1 MLASFTVEGFKS
13 YESPATLKFAP
24 LTILIGAN
32 ASGKSNVVEA
42 LRLLSWIAQGNK
54 LSAISHTVQG
64 DGQAIR
70 GKVEDLAYGNR
81 RWFRMACGTTH
92 PQWGAYS
99 IRLMRRGD
107 DELHITGETLTGEDQ
122 TAPLFQVAKAV
133 DANERTGNIRVAY
146 NNFASAGRKPQV
158 ACNDQMSVLVQLQS
172 SARFA
177 DGHRRS
183 QRIIPAVAGEYLSW
197 MSNVVFLDPRPSL
210 MRGYGFK
217 TDGQLESSG
226 GNLSGVLHRLCSKPA
241 RKARLLNL
249 VRALPEQDIE
259 DIDFI
264 ETPRNEAMVRLAE
277 TFGGRRTAYDATL
290 LSDGT
295 LRVLAIGAALLSA
308 RRGGLVVIEE
318 IDNGVHPSRAA
329 LLLEHISDIAK
340 RRDLRVLI
348 SSHDP
353 ALLDAT
359 PNEAVGD
366 VAFCYRDG
374 ETGASRLT
382 RLADIPRYPGLVA
395 RAPLGRLMTQ
405 GVIDRFVKQMPG
417 PAERKRK
424 AKEWLERVRRE
435 SD

>member
-1 MLASFTVEGFKS
+1 MLASFTVEHFKS
-13 YESPATLKFAP
+13 YQGAATLKFAP

-54 LSAISHTVQG
+54 LSAIAHTVQG
-64 DGQAIR
+64 GDQAIR
-70 GKVEDLAYGNR
+70 GKVEDLGFRNAS
-81 RWFRMACGTTH
+81 WFQLGCQTTH
-92 PQWGAYS
+92 PEWDAYS
-99 IRLMRRGD
+99 IRLLRRGD
-107 DELHITGETLTGEDQ
+107 DELHIASETLTGTNQ
-122 TAPLFQVAKAV
+122 TAPLFDVA
-133 DANERTGNIRVAY
+133 DANEQTGNIRVAY
-146 NNFASAGRKPQV
+146 NNFAHAGRKPQV

-177 DGHRRS
+177 DGHRKS
-183 QRIIPAVAGEYLSW
+183 QQVIPTVTSEYLSW

-210 MRGYGFK
+210 MRGYSFK
-217 TDGQLESSG
+217 TDQRLESSG
-226 GNLSGVLHRLCSKPA
+226 SNLSGVLYGLCEEPT
-241 RKARLLNL
+241 RKARLLDL
-249 VRALPEQDIE
+249 VKALPEQDIE
-259 DIDFI
+259 DLDFI
-264 ETPRNEAMVRLAE
+264 ETPRNEAMVRLTE
-277 TFGGRRTAYDATL
+277 TFGGCQATYDATL

-308 RRGGLVVIEE
+308 PEGSLVVIEE
-318 IDNGVHPSRAA
+318 IDNGVHPSRAG
-329 LLLEHISDIAK
+329 LLLEHIADIAK
-340 RRDLRVLI
+340 HRSLRVLI

-382 RLADIPRYPGLVA
+382 RLADLAAYPSLVA

-405 GVIDRFVKQMPG
+405 GAIDRFVKQMHAP
-417 PAERKRK
+417 EVRRRK
-424 AKEWLERVRRE
+424 AKEWLERVRHE
-435 SD
+435 SN